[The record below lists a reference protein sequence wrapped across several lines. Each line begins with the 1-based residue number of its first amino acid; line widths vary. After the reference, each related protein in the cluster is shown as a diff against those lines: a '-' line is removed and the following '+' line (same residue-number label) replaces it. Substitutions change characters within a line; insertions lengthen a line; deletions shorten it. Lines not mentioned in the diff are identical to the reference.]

1 MLMSFILTFTSFCS
15 DDSTNSDPAS
25 KSSAMRMRNLT
36 RVTHLLIADIESGGR
51 QYRQLFRQTL
61 NIDYVELAFKEYEN
75 QLRLSAKSIIR
86 LAIQTRQSIL
96 SRCYSI
102 VIVIRNVE

>member
-1 MLMSFILTFTSFCS
+1 MLMTFILTFTYFCS

-86 LAIQTRQSIL
+86 
-96 SRCYSI
+96 
-102 VIVIRNVE
+102 